1 MASCGRAES
10 EVVAVNAVRAA
21 VQMSLNRALIFL
33 GPPGAGKG
41 TQSKLVAQRYGVPH
55 LSTGDMLRDA
65 VRGGTELGR
74 LAKPIMERGELVP
87 DDIVMGMVEDRLS
100 RPDAARGF
108 IFDGFPRTIP
118 QAEQLDAILKRRG
131 FAKPVVVE
139 FHVSPDVL
147 LHRVAGRWT
156 CSVGGETY
164 NVFERPPK
172 MPGICDTDGGK
183 LVQRSDDRPEVVK
196 ERLAA
201 YERQTK
207 PLADY
212 YRKNGVL
219 EVVDG
224 TADVEEVSRALEEIL
239 KRAEGRDGHLQIAG

>member
-1 MASCGRAES
+1 
-10 EVVAVNAVRAA
+10 
-21 VQMSLNRALIFL
+21 MSLNRALIFL

-41 TQSKLVAQRYGVPH
+41 TQSKRAAQRYGVPH
-55 LSTGDMLRDA
+55 LSTGDMLREA
-65 VRGGTELGR
+65 VSRGTELGR
-74 LAKPIMERGELVP
+74 MAQPIMERGELVP
-87 DDIVMGMVEDRLS
+87 DDIVLGMVEERLS
-100 RPDAARGF
+100 RPDAAGGF

-131 FAKPVVVE
+131 FPKPVVVE
-139 FHVSPDVL
+139 FRVSPDIL
-147 LHRVAGRWT
+147 LRRVAGRWT
-156 CSVGGETY
+156 CTVGGETY

-172 MPGICDTDGGK
+172 VAGVCDNDGGK
-183 LVQRSDDRPEVVK
+183 LVQRTDDQPEVVK

-224 TADVEEVSRALEEIL
+224 TANVEDVSRALAEIF
-239 KRAEGRDGHLQIAG
+239 KRAEGRDGHL

>member
-1 MASCGRAES
+1 
-10 EVVAVNAVRAA
+10 
-21 VQMSLNRALIFL
+21 MSLNRALIFL

-41 TQSKLVAQRYGVPH
+41 TQSKRVAQRYDVPH
-55 LSTGDMLRDA
+55 LSTGDMLREA
-65 VRGGTELGR
+65 VSRGTELGR

-87 DDIVMGMVEDRLS
+87 DNIVMGMVEERLS

-131 FAKPVVVE
+131 FSKPIVVE

-172 MPGICDTDGGK
+172 VPGVCDNDGGK
-183 LVQRSDDRPEVVK
+183 LVQRTDDQPEVVK
-196 ERLAA
+196 ERFAA

-212 YRKNGVL
+212 YRSHGVL

-224 TADVEEVSRALEEIL
+224 TAGVEEVSRALAEIF
-239 KRAEGRDGHLQIAG
+239 KRAEGRDGHL

>member
-1 MASCGRAES
+1 MALFAKAGC
-10 EVVAVNAVRAA
+10 AA
-21 VQMSLNRALIFL
+21 VAINAAQPAVWMSLNRALIFL

-41 TQSKLVAQRYGVPH
+41 TQAKQFAEREHVPH
-55 LSTGDMLRDA
+55 LSTGDMLRDHVA
-65 VRGGTELGR
+65 RGTALGQM
-74 LAKPIMERGELVP
+74 AKPIMERGELVP
-87 DDIVMGMVEDRLS
+87 DEIILGMVEERLS
-100 RPDAARGF
+100 RPDSVHGF

-118 QAEQLDAILKRRG
+118 QAETLDEILKRRG
-131 FAKPVVVE
+131 FGLPQVVE
-139 FHVSPDVL
+139 FEVDAEKL

-164 NVFERPPK
+164 NIYERPPK
-172 MPGICDTDGGK
+172 VPGICDRDGGK

-212 YRKNGVL
+212 YRQHGVL
-219 EVVDG
+219 EQVDG
-224 TADVEEVSRALEEIL
+224 SASVEEVSRALQEIL
-239 KRAEGRDGHLQIAG
+239 KRAEGRNGHL